1 MELWIP
7 FSSLVVV
14 VPHLAAFIVVLLR
27 RNSVVALLL
36 YSFSKPLGSYQKHE
50 EIDMICVCIS
60 HDVVFTYCPLISF
73 R

>member
-14 VPHLAAFIVVLLR
+14 VPHLASFIVVLLR

-36 YSFSKPLGSYQKHE
+36 LYSFSKPLGSYQKH